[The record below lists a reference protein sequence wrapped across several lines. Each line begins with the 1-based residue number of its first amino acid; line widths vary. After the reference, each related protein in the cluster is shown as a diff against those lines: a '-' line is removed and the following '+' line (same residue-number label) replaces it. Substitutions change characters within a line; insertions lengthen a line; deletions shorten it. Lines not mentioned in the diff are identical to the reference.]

1 MAERKATIRVQA
13 KGADQA
19 KRKLDGVGTSLSG
32 VAKKAGLAAVAFIGV
47 AGLVRG
53 MKAATEAAGEQERAE
68 KALESAIGGNIDK
81 LKSHAA
87 ALQQVTTFGDE
98 VTLMAQAQLAAFTKD
113 QDAIASATEAVMD
126 FAVAQGMDL
135 NNAMGL
141 VAKTLGS
148 STNSLIRYGVQVD
161 GAAGSA
167 ERLESI
173 TQGLTSLWGGRA
185 RTEAETYL
193 GQMEQMKNA
202 VGDAAES
209 IGFIMTP
216 AIIEV
221 SREIKNAAEFWGEFL
236 GMIADTNN
244 KVAPSSQLIIELNQ
258 AVAKTY
264 KEAGEAG
271 RDEAKALGNIS
282 LREGELIEIRKLAAG
297 INQHSV
303 NLSKEA
309 ADASWSEKNGIEKS
323 SQAYS
328 EYAQALF
335 EVARIREELAE
346 ARTRE
351 GKAEESGAAEAA
363 AIEAYIALLR
373 DKMLIEKASH
383 DQFILFEEEEMIAS
397 DERLEREEVSHD
409 SFLEQQNAKAEAAAE
424 RMRQM
429 YIFDKAEKSFAMAQ
443 VRHSAEAL
451 AGLVNNARAA
461 ANIRALIAVQEAF
474 ATAQHVRAYWS
485 VAFAP
490 IAGVMYGVSLAAG
503 LANAEKVRQSANF
516 AEGGR
521 VGGSGFGD
529 SVPANLTPGEF
540 VNTRQTVD
548 RFGPEFFEGLER
560 GEIPAVSGPTI
571 IIQGNIIGEDEYVRD
586 RLLPALNEG
595 LRSA

>member
-258 AVAKTY
+258 AVAKAY

-309 ADASWSEKNGIEKS
+309 ADASWLEKNGIEKS

-351 GKAEESGAAEAA
+351 GKAEESGDGTKATEIEQTAVLIDIEQAYKESHITLNDEIIESDKAKLDNFIANTEAEMAAYDAKTAAE
-363 AIEAYIALLR
+363 I
-373 DKMLIEKASH
+373 KN
-383 DQFILFEEEEMIAS
+383 
-397 DERLEREEVSHD
+397 RETLS
-409 SFLEQQNAKAEAAAE
+409 KAEAKLALKTALMGAAG
-424 RMRQM
+424 
-429 YIFDKAEKSFAMAQ
+429 IAEMTK
-443 VRHSAEAL
+443 
-451 AGLVNNARAA
+451 NAKLA
-461 ANIRALIAVQEAF
+461 ANLRAVIATQEAF
-474 ATAQHVRAYWS
+474 SAAQHTFDWWAD
-485 VAFAP
+485 AFAP
-490 IAGVMYGVSLAAG
+490 LAIPMYAATLAAG
-503 LANAEKVRQSANF
+503 LNQANQVRSNF
-516 AEGGR
+516 AGGGLA
-521 VGGSGFGD
+521 GGTGFGD
-529 SVPANLTPGEF
+529 SVPANLSSGEF
-540 VNTRQTVD
+540 VSTRQTVD